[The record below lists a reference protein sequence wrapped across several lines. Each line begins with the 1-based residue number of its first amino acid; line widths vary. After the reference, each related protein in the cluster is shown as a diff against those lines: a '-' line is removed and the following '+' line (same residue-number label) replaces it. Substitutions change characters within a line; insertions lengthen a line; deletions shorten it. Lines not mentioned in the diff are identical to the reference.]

1 MSEPIACSLSG
12 PDLRKRL
19 EEIAAVGATARRL
32 GDELR
37 FPADGVTRDRLE
49 AIVAAEAHCCPF
61 LVIELDERGGELA
74 LSIGASSD
82 EAEPIAAELR
92 GAFRAEDSADNM
104 ELSVRAAQAFNRCDL
119 DGFLALMDADVEG
132 HPLAMDIEGGYCG
145 HSGTKRWWDAQFES
159 FPDLTIEIL
168 DMNERDDLTIA
179 ELCMSGHG
187 AGGSVPVRTTIWRV
201 SQWRSG
207 RCVWWGTFRTA
218 EEALGARGLAV

>member
-12 PDLRKRL
+12 PDLQKRL

-37 FPADGVTRDRLE
+37 FPADAATRERLE

-61 LVIELDERGGELA
+61 LTFALDENGDELA

-82 EAEPIAAELR
+82 EAEPIATELR
-92 GAFRAEDSADNM
+92 DAFRAEESADNA
-104 ELSVRAAQAFNRCDL
+104 ELSVRAAEAFNRRDL
-119 DGFLALMDADVEG
+119 DGFLGLMDEDVEG
-132 HPLAMDIEGGYCG
+132 HPLAMDMEGGYCG
-145 HSGTKRWWDAQFES
+145 HSGTKRWWSAQFDS

-179 ELCMSGHG
+179 ELCMRGTG
-187 AGGSVPVRTTIWRV
+187 AGGAVPVNTTIWRV

-207 RCVWWGTFRTA
+207 KCVWWGTFRSA
-218 EEALGARGLAV
+218 EEAMAARGLAV